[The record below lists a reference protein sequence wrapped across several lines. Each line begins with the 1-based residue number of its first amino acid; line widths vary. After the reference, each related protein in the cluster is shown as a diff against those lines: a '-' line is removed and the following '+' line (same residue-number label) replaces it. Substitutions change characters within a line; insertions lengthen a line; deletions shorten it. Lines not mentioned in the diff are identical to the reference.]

1 MIDGYFYA
9 SQVNLNNGLIMSLF
23 VLKPLLI
30 SITFYIFYGEGF
42 RFNDVIAVLVL
53 IASILLITLTN
64 GDPVNLQDENYMFN
78 LLSSLG
84 LVLVA
89 VWLNCIRII
98 VIEYVLGYKCNQGN
112 TTGYLNICNL
122 LWALFFLV
130 FFLTDLS
137 KGVYFS
143 LAEFL
148 FSQAA
153 SVLAIIGDSGMIFVN
168 LRGKAG
174 FTTLL
179 IETSLV
185 FQTILD
191 AIFFE
196 RYPNLL
202 QVVGLFLALC
212 ASGIIVFGCKK

>member
-89 VWLNCIRII
+89 V
-98 VIEYVLGYKCNQGN
+98 
-112 TTGYLNICNL
+112 
-122 LWALFFLV
+122 
-130 FFLTDLS
+130 
-137 KGVYFS
+137 
-143 LAEFL
+143 
-148 FSQAA
+148 
-153 SVLAIIGDSGMIFVN
+153 
-168 LRGKAG
+168 
-174 FTTLL
+174 
-179 IETSLV
+179 
-185 FQTILD
+185 
-191 AIFFE
+191 
-196 RYPNLL
+196 
-202 QVVGLFLALC
+202 
-212 ASGIIVFGCKK
+212 